1 MFILHGESRAEN
13 TGRYERDVSV
23 HGVRLLLRCVS
34 ATCGTSILPPVRALP
49 ACAAASPLPRDRMV
63 AGSLCGAFAS
73 PARSLRSL
81 RCPWANW
88 PVPVRIRSRHAGWL
102 QDRQHQ
108 TLQRHNLEQPR
119 RMLIPPA
126 APSTQAMTD
135 PSRGQ
140 TWLRY
145 MSRVSWS
152 GLFALTACGA
162 RGESFHRARQ

>member
-119 RMLIPPA
+119 RMSALVCHNRKVRHKIKD
-126 APSTQAMTD
+126 S
-135 PSRGQ
+135 S
-140 TWLRY
+140 WCI
-145 MSRVSWS
+145 VS
-152 GLFALTACGA
+152 LTKILCT
-162 RGESFHRARQ
+162 SWNL